1 MAEKHISLPKPFSG
15 GDAADW
21 FQRFEICSRTNGWDA
36 AVKTAKLPT
45 LLEGEALAVWL
56 ELTTEQQ
63 DDYAGAKKEILSA
76 VMPMGFVSLDEFH
89 QRKLRPGEAISVFV
103 HDLKKL
109 LEMAVPS
116 LNKEAK
122 DPLLLHQ
129 FVAGLPEAIT
139 RQLRASGEVKT
150 LEAAVTRARLLIA
163 VDSQPVAA
171 IEEPTNG
178 SSEVQ
183 HLRDQVAV
191 LTEQVALLSTR
202 QRSANQPPARN
213 RPRCFNCNQLGHV
226 QRDCPARNHLC
237 FTCGQPGHLS
247 RNCWHQGNEQGA
259 SALGS
264 RRPRQ

>member
-1 MAEKHISLPKPFSG
+1 MADRHISLPKPFSG

-21 FQRFEICSRTNGWDA
+21 FQRFEICSRANGWNA
-36 AVKTAKLPT
+36 ETKAAKLPT

-63 DDYAGAKKEILSA
+63 DDYAIAKKEILSA

-109 LEMAVPS
+109 LEIAVPS

-122 DPLLLHQ
+122 EPLLLHQ

-150 LEAAVTRARLLIA
+150 LEAAVTRARLLMT

-171 IEEPTNG
+171 IREPTNG
-178 SSEVQ
+178 PSEVQ
-183 HLRDQVAV
+183 QLKDQVAA
-191 LTEQVALLSTR
+191 LTEQVALLTTH
-202 QRSANQPPARN
+202 QRGTNQPIARN
-213 RPRCFNCNQLGHV
+213 RPRCFICNQFGHV
-226 QRDCPARNHLC
+226 QRDCPARNRLC
-237 FTCGQPGHLS
+237 YTCGQPGHLS
-247 RNCWHQGNEQGA
+247 RNCWYQGNEQGV
-259 SALGS
+259 SAMGN
-264 RRPRQ
+264 RRPRP